1 MSINTEVSV
10 SNYQLAVVK
19 QGIKALL
26 KGFKI
31 NRAYNSTNCREFV
44 ASITGKYYPAGK
56 NGLEKA
62 LNDLQIEI
70 DTIANKQ

>member
-26 KGFKI
+26 KGFKL

-44 ASITGKYYPAGK
+44 ASITGKHYPAGK

-62 LNDLQIEI
+62 LIDLQLEI
-70 DTIANKQ
+70 DNIANKQ